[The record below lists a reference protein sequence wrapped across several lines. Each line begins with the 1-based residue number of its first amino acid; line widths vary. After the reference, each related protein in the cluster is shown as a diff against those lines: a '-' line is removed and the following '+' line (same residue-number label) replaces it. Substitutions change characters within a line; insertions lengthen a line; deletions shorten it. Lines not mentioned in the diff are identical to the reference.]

1 MDNYNN
7 RVSWALDQSLIK
19 AAALSHEYVTLE
31 HLLYVLMDEQDVLE
45 LLGKMGCSHANIIR
59 DLEENLAQRDDIT
72 VEKLDG
78 MGPRQTLAL
87 DRVFNR
93 AVTQVIFTGRKQMFC
108 KDLIVSLLSETSS
121 HAAYILKKNGASR
134 DKVVKIIEKDFYD
147 AFANSINRGMPRGMA
162 GGPDSQGQIKFED
175 FCENLNI
182 SASEGKIDPV
192 IGRSE
197 EILEISEVLARRK
210 KNNVI
215 IVGEPGVGKTAIA
228 EGLARNIVNDECP
241 DMLKD
246 KIVYSLDVT
255 AMVAGTKYRGEF
267 EERAKIV
274 FEQLSEKDNV
284 ILFIDEIHMIMG
296 AGSAGGSNI
305 DIANLLKPL
314 LAGGKLLCMG
324 ATTSEEYREN
334 FEKDRALQRR
344 FQKVVIEQPSKEDTK
359 LIVKGLKKY
368 YEEFHG
374 NEYDDDALDY
384 AVDLAERY
392 MHGKYNP
399 DRAIDIIDVAGART
413 KLHKSTG
420 KIDRGAVEQAVSKI
434 TRIPLD
440 MIDAKE
446 NTNYANLEHNIR
458 QKLFGQNKAIST
470 LVESI
475 LVAKS
480 GMRPTNKPIGSFLF
494 VGPTGTGKTELCR
507 QLANNLD
514 VTLRKYDMS
523 EYMEQHSVSKLIGAP
538 PGYVGHAE
546 GGAGSGKLINDV
558 EETPNC
564 IILLDEVEK
573 AHPSVMNLLLQVM
586 DDGRLTSSTGKV
598 ADFSNAIVIMTSN
611 LGASQKSK
619 MAIGFSNDNDDASL
633 QAVKKFFSPEFRNRL
648 DAMVEFVALQREHID
663 MIVDKSINELNEMM
677 TDKGVVI
684 ELTLGAKSWM
694 RERGYIP
701 DMGARPLQ
709 RVIND
714 YIKKPLSKEILFGQ
728 LINGGKV
735 TVRVANDKLE
745 FTYG

>member
-1 MDNYNN
+1 MSNN
-7 RVSWALDQSLIK
+7 QPDRVNLSLERAVQK
-19 AAALSHEYVTLE
+19 ATELSHEYVTLE
-31 HLLYVLMDEQDVLE
+31 HLLYAIIEERDVLE
-45 LLGKMGCSHANIIR
+45 LLSKMEVNLPEVLIE
-59 DLEENLAQRDDIT
+59 LEEYLSEREDIT
-72 VEKLDG
+72 VHGSGLA
-78 MGPRQTLAL
+78 PRQTLSI

-93 AVTQVIFTGRKQMFC
+93 AVTQVIFSGRSKLHCQ
-108 KDLIVSLLSETSS
+108 DILVSLLSETSS
-121 HAAYILKKNGASR
+121 MAYHILRKNGGNRSKA
-134 DKVVKIIEKDFYD
+134 VEIIQRDFYKQSGSGSQV
-147 AFANSINRGMPRGMA
+147 A
-162 GGPDSQGQIKFED
+162 QGQGTSEKVKFED
-175 FCENLNI
+175 FCENLNK
-182 SASEGKIDPV
+182 SAAEGKIDPV
-192 IGRSE
+192 IGRTNE
-197 EILEISEVLARRK
+197 LVELTEVLARRK

-228 EGLARNIVNDECP
+228 EGLALNIINDECP
-241 DMLKD
+241 DILKG

-255 AMVAGTKYRGEF
+255 SLVAGTKYRGEF
-267 EERAKIV
+267 EERAKEI
-274 FEQLSEKDNV
+274 FGQLEKKDDV

-314 LAGGKLLCMG
+314 LAGGKLLVIG

-344 FQKVVIEQPSKEDTK
+344 FQKVVVEQPSKEDTK

-374 NEYDDDALDY
+374 LEYDEDAMDL

-399 DRAIDIIDVAGART
+399 DRAIDVIDVAGARN
-413 KLHKSTG
+413 KLHKIEG
-420 KIDRGAVEQAVSKI
+420 KIGRNAIEAAVSKI
-434 TRIPLD
+434 TRIPMD

-446 NTNYANLEHNIR
+446 NANFSSLETNIKS
-458 QKLFGQNKAIST
+458 KLFGQDKAVGA

-507 QLANNLD
+507 QLAANLD

-523 EYMEQHSVSKLIGAP
+523 EYMESHSVSKLIGAP

-546 GGAGSGKLINDV
+546 GGAGAGKLINDV

-564 IILLDEVEK
+564 IVLLDEVEK

-586 DDGRLTSSTGKV
+586 DDGRLTSSTGKT
-598 ADFSNAIVIMTSN
+598 ADFSNVILVMTSN
-611 LGASQKSK
+611 LGAAQKSK
-619 MAIGFSNDNDDASL
+619 RAIGFSNDHDDASM
-633 QAVKKFFSPEFRNRL
+633 QAVNKFFSPEFRNRL

-663 MIVDKSINELNEMM
+663 MIVDKSINELNEMLA
-677 TDKGVVI
+677 DKNVRI
-684 ELTLGAKSWM
+684 ELSPEAKVWM
-694 RERGYIP
+694 REKGYIP

-714 YIKKPLSKEILFGQ
+714 NIKKPLSKEILFGA
-728 LINGGKV
+728 LIDGGIARVEIVDDTV
-735 TVRVANDKLE
+735 TFSYV
-745 FTYG
+745 

>member
-1 MDNYNN
+1 MSNN
-7 RVSWALDQSLIK
+7 QPDRVNLSLERAVQK
-19 AAALSHEYVTLE
+19 ATELSHEYVTLE
-31 HLLYVLMDEQDVLE
+31 HLLYAIIEERDVLE
-45 LLGKMGCSHANIIR
+45 LLSKMEVNLPEALIE
-59 DLEENLAQRDDIT
+59 LEEYLSEREDIT
-72 VEKLDG
+72 VHGSGLA
-78 MGPRQTLAL
+78 PRQTLSI

-93 AVTQVIFTGRKQMFC
+93 AVTQVIFSGRSKLHCQ
-108 KDLIVSLLSETSS
+108 DILVSLLSETSS
-121 HAAYILKKNGASR
+121 IAFHILRKHGGTRTKA
-134 DKVVKIIEKDFYD
+134 VQIIQRDFYKQSGTGSQV
-147 AFANSINRGMPRGMA
+147 APGQ
-162 GGPDSQGQIKFED
+162 GGGEKVRFED
-175 FCENLNI
+175 FCENLNK
-182 SASEGKIDPV
+182 SAAEGKIDPV
-192 IGRSE
+192 IGRTDE
-197 EILEISEVLARRK
+197 LVELTEVLARRK

-228 EGLARNIVNDECP
+228 EGLALNIINDECP
-241 DMLKD
+241 DILKG

-255 AMVAGTKYRGEF
+255 SLVAGTKYRGEF
-267 EERAKIV
+267 EERAKEI
-274 FEQLSEKDNV
+274 FGQLEKKDDV

-314 LAGGKLLCMG
+314 LAGGKLLVVG

-344 FQKVVIEQPSKEDTK
+344 FQKVVVEQPSKEDTK

-374 NEYDDDALDY
+374 LEYDEDAMDL

-399 DRAIDIIDVAGART
+399 DRAIDVIDVAGARN
-413 KLHKSTG
+413 KLHNIEG
-420 KIDRGAVEQAVSKI
+420 VVGRNAIEAAVSKI
-434 TRIPLD
+434 TRIPMD

-446 NTNYANLEHNIR
+446 NANFSSLETNIKS
-458 QKLFGQNKAIST
+458 KLFGQDKAVGA

-507 QLANNLD
+507 QLAANLD

-523 EYMEQHSVSKLIGAP
+523 EYMESHSVSKLIGAP

-546 GGAGSGKLINDV
+546 GGAGAGKLINDV

-564 IILLDEVEK
+564 IVLLDEVEK

-586 DDGRLTSSTGKV
+586 DDGRLTSSTGKT
-598 ADFSNAIVIMTSN
+598 ADFSNVILVMTSN
-611 LGASQKSK
+611 LGAAQKSK
-619 MAIGFSNDNDDASL
+619 RAIGFSNDHDDASM
-633 QAVKKFFSPEFRNRL
+633 QAVNKFFSPEFRNRL

-663 MIVDKSINELNEMM
+663 MIVDKSINELNEMLA
-677 TDKGVVI
+677 DKNVII
-684 ELTLGAKSWM
+684 ELSPEAKVWM
-694 RERGYIP
+694 REKGYIP

-714 YIKKPLSKEILFGQ
+714 SIKKPLSKEILFGA
-728 LINGGKV
+728 LTDGG
-735 TVRVANDKLE
+735 TVRVEIVDDTVT
-745 FTYG
+745 FTYV